1 MTVKNVEKLEKSRVA
16 VTVEVGA
23 EEFEAAVAKAYA
35 KARGKLSIPGFRPG
49 KAPRK
54 MIEKLYGAGVFYSDA
69 VDIAL
74 PEAYTQAIGQS
85 GLDVVGYPEIE
96 IVDDKID
103 ENGFTFKATVAVY
116 PEVKLGEYKGLTA
129 EKEEIKVSADDVKER
144 LNEMAERNARLVSV
158 DRKAKKGDIA
168 VIDFEGFDNGVAF
181 EGGKGENFD
190 LELGSGSFVP
200 GFEDQVIGMKAG
212 EEKDIDITFPE
223 NYHADLAGKSV
234 VFKVKVHEVKEKEVP
249 ALDDEFAKDVS
260 ELDTLDELKEQKVEE
275 LKDEGFVIS
284 NFHSGGV
291 FYTMLMI
298 VLRIKVEVIELLRVV
313 LNNMFVSHAGG
324 AWLDLKMADYSKKRK
339 KAQKTQGFVT
349 VSRTDMTGEAVK
361 IPKGHVFKSI
371 LDING
376 EELRFF
382 VLEAAT
388 LQKGASSVDVLVE
401 DETEGSRYNVPAG
414 QIVRTL
420 TYLGDVTFSNAE
432 DWIVREGSDTE
443 DDESA
448 RARTLRSW
456 SELAQRATEDTFI
469 DAAESVPGV
478 LFAQADCNH
487 PRGQGT
493 VDVIVTGTAGEATE
507 GLLAAVREAVDKI
520 AGPYDNIL
528 VKSSVTVS
536 QNISVTVTT
545 DTADTDEAV
554 ENRIKAILTELL
566 AVRRSRKL
574 NELTLS
580 DINHAIRSGYSG
592 ATNAAVSEPE
602 ADVKL
607 GKDKVIILG
616 DVSVTIERE

>member
-1 MTVKNVEKLEKSRVA
+1 
-16 VTVEVGA
+16 
-23 EEFEAAVAKAYA
+23 
-35 KARGKLSIPGFRPG
+35 
-49 KAPRK
+49 
-54 MIEKLYGAGVFYSDA
+54 MIDKEILDA
-69 VDIAL
+69 VL
-74 PEAYTQAIGQS
+74 P
-85 GLDVVGYPEIE
+85 LP
-96 IVDDKID
+96 
-103 ENGFTFKATVAVY
+103 
-116 PEVKLGEYKGLTA
+116 
-129 EKEEIKVSADDVKER
+129 
-144 LNEMAERNARLVSV
+144 
-158 DRKAKKGDIA
+158 
-168 VIDFEGFDNGVAF
+168 
-181 EGGKGENFD
+181 
-190 LELGSGSFVP
+190 
-200 GFEDQVIGMKAG
+200 
-212 EEKDIDITFPE
+212 
-223 NYHADLAGKSV
+223 
-234 VFKVKVHEVKEKEVP
+234 
-249 ALDDEFAKDVS
+249 
-260 ELDTLDELKEQKVEE
+260 TLDELKEQKVEE

-339 KAQKTQGFVT
+339 KAQKTQGF
-349 VSRTDMTGEAVK
+349 
-361 IPKGHVFKSI
+361 
-371 LDING
+371 
-376 EELRFF
+376 
-382 VLEAAT
+382 
-388 LQKGASSVDVLVE
+388 SVDVLVE
-401 DETEGSRYNVPAG
+401 AETEGSRYNVPAG

-493 VDVIVTGTAGEATE
+493 VDGIVTGTAGEATE

-536 QNISVTVTT
+536 QNISVTITT
-545 DTADTDEAV
+545 NTADTDETV
-554 ENRIKAILTELL
+554 ENRVKAILTELL

-607 GKDKVIILG
+607 GKDKVITLG
-616 DVSVTIERE
+616 DVSVTVERE